1 MIYRGGNTD
10 IKFYVSKKNER
21 PTVIDSKTKSN
32 KKEIQ
37 LSEPLRGLPDGV
49 CDKFVKQ
56 GGKWYVERNCCQ
68 IVLTEDILTKLGWA
82 TDNDNKRYIYVLG
95 CLPYA
100 KAYSYVYTDK
110 IPFVDDI
117 YNSSYFGINFSTVLI
132 FAFPTEIQTNQE
144 KKELIRPYLQNGG
157 LKVVY
162 QLVTPTYEEIT
173 DPQVITYLDTTHIS
187 NNSTIPCNMQIKNS
201 GYNAIIKPSTQYT
214 VALNANIN
222 EEINVD
228 LGGTEVTT
236 TNNIITITTPNTLT
250 NENLML
256 YGKNVVINNA
266 MLFEGDMTSN
276 LPSRYI
282 EGLKSSFED
291 GYIPSEDLILD
302 SWFYGNQ
309 NVDVIQDGDYAIAAQ
324 SGNSTEGNIVVRIPT
339 ICKANTL
346 YTLVS
351 LDGMKGCIIRD
362 DKNGQNLHIMGPSD
376 KVIYATTF
384 QTKQELDT
392 IHFYYYKIKVND
404 TVKVSNNFMILEG
417 DWTHLTEEDLNHLG
431 QYKVEYKVVGK
442 NKFDINKAYQIYL
455 TNNTINGNARTW
467 ALSILTGQS
476 GTNSNR
482 TVDKLLYLKKGYY
495 IINCVVNKFIP
506 LDSENFSFVFS
517 IRNYDKDGNCISHHK
532 AELNSIVELTCD
544 GYYDIQI
551 GNRGEFSISNI
562 QLEEGTVA
570 TEYEPYKESIQTV
583 YLNSP
588 LLQGDTIEEIDG
600 EVYHV
605 HRCGKVVLDG
615 SQYVGSVIET
625 TDGLGFRCYA
635 SLADTL
641 YGVAIPGQWGS
652 IEPKHN
658 SEIFKL
664 DRNAFSEGTKYH
676 NTLYAQYGAI
686 YMNFSKDTLP
696 TANSNTIKQWLQQNP
711 TTVVYELANPT
722 YELIPSSS
730 IVCKSYPNGHLDFDT
745 NVHID
750 NTVNFVKANLP
761 ITYANTSTNYKLQFV
776 SNKDMENVTI
786 NALGNIMENVTI
798 TKGLNKISFTSPS
811 DATNILT
818 FEGLGYAY
826 ISDVQLVATEK
837 DIDYFKG
844 LYSTYECGL
853 IEDESN
859 ENYGKYEVNIVSHNA
874 PIQFGKG
881 GKIE

>member
-1 MIYRGGNTD
+1 
-10 IKFYVSKKNER
+10 
-21 PTVIDSKTKSN
+21 
-32 KKEIQ
+32 
-37 LSEPLRGLPDGV
+37 
-49 CDKFVKQ
+49 
-56 GGKWYVERNCCQ
+56 
-68 IVLTEDILTKLGWA
+68 
-82 TDNDNKRYIYVLG
+82 
-95 CLPYA
+95 
-100 KAYSYVYTDK
+100 
-110 IPFVDDI
+110 
-117 YNSSYFGINFSTVLI
+117 
-132 FAFPTEIQTNQE
+132 
-144 KKELIRPYLQNGG
+144 
-157 LKVVY
+157 
-162 QLVTPTYEEIT
+162 
-173 DPQVITYLDTTHIS
+173 
-187 NNSTIPCNMQIKNS
+187 
-201 GYNAIIKPSTQYT
+201 
-214 VALNANIN
+214 
-222 EEINVD
+222 
-228 LGGTEVTT
+228 
-236 TNNIITITTPNTLT
+236 
-250 NENLML
+250 
-256 YGKNVVINNA
+256 

-291 GYIPSEDLILD
+291 GWIPRLEDSLINVTTLKATSQGYTVGLSNKIMLNRHIEIGKYITVVSKCKEVID
-302 SWFYGNQ
+302 STPNTGYFTMNIYRGE
-309 NVDVIQDGDYAIAAQ
+309 
-324 SGNSTEGNIVVRIPT
+324 SGNVKFIKAIGSITDFAIRLYEVIGDKEDYVDNFRIYTYNKPLGDS
-339 ICKANTL
+339 ITL
-346 YTLVS
+346 E
-351 LDGMKGCIIRD
+351 
-362 DKNGQNLHIMGPSD
+362 NL
-376 KVIYATTF
+376 
-384 QTKQELDT
+384 
-392 IHFYYYKIKVND
+392 
-404 TVKVSNNFMILEG
+404 MIFEG
-417 DWTHLTEEDLNHLG
+417 DWTHLTEEDFNHLG
-431 QYKVEYKVVGK
+431 QYKVEYKVTGK

-506 LDSENFSFVFS
+506 LDSENFSFEFS
-517 IRNYDKDGNCISHHK
+517 IRNYDKDGNYISHHR

-818 FEGLGYAY
+818 FEGIGYAY
-826 ISDVQLVATEK
+826 ISNVQLVATEK